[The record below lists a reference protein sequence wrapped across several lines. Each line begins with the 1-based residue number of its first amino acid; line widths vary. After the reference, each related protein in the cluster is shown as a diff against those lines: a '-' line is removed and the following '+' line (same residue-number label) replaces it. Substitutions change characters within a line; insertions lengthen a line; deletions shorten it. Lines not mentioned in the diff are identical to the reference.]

1 MVLVALATAIAL
13 SYPGSLLVSYLQ
25 DYYKKCAAGDSHDHG
40 YGKCDVCHVEIPNG
54 TNKTVFIE
62 AVDVN
67 GDGLK
72 DIILAN
78 RLYRTDNYQ
87 MGGLAVL
94 MNDGKN
100 GNFQNA
106 VEIFIFQPFFTRDDI
121 GSIHFVD
128 MNGDGLDDIFI
139 GTSSDFDNNKIF
151 LNSGDGIFQDTIN
164 ASKDFGP
171 AYVFLLIN
179 KGNG

>member
-87 MGGLAVL
+87 MEVL
-94 MNDGKN
+94 I
-100 GNFQNA
+100 Q
-106 VEIFIFQPFFTRDDI
+106 
-121 GSIHFVD
+121 
-128 MNGDGLDDIFI
+128 
-139 GTSSDFDNNKIF
+139 
-151 LNSGDGIFQDTIN
+151 
-164 ASKDFGP
+164 
-171 AYVFLLIN
+171 
-179 KGNG
+179 